1 MSLSHRY
8 QAFHNPPF
16 YRSPCWELREEGRLA
31 WTSGGTNQLVD
42 GLAVGL
48 LNQLVRDN
56 RGELVALTGCVW
68 ERKASGPVGY
78 RSPGHG
84 RFGRGGIYKGD
95 DPGWLPVAQDQLI
108 RGHHGRPGGEVVV

>member
-1 MSLSHRY
+1 
-8 QAFHNPPF
+8 
-16 YRSPCWELREEGRLA
+16 
-31 WTSGGTNQLVD
+31 LVD
-42 GLAVGL
+42 GLAMGL

-95 DPGWLPVAQDQLI
+95 DPGWLPRCPRPVGQ
-108 RGHHGRPGGEVVV
+108 RVHGEPGSEVVV